1 MTFLLEQYKQNRV
14 LRYTTIFFI
23 LMSIWWL
30 YMYSTGV
37 REGDQT
43 TWFLLLYPIV
53 TVIGGVYGLI
63 FAKKWGGF
71 KSIFGGSIALFSLG
85 LLAQTAGQYLYN
97 YYQIYLG
104 IDAPYPS
111 IGDFF
116 YFSSVILYIIA
127 AYKLIKVSGFRLSII
142 SFTGKLKAVVIPA
155 LILFGSYWL
164 LLRDYEFSEATPLI
178 IFLDFGWLIGN
189 ALYVGI
195 AILALLISKNI
206 LGGLMRTPIMLLIVA
221 LVIQF
226 LADFLFSYQVSGEIV
241 TYYPAGPNDYLYFF
255 GYFAMTYAL
264 FAIGNMF
271 YKVQDS

>member
-1 MTFLLEQYKQNRV
+1 MAFIIEQYKLNRA
-14 LRYTTIFFI
+14 LRYSTIFFGVMT
-23 LMSIWWL
+23 LWWL
-30 YMYSTGV
+30 YMYFTGI
-37 REGDQT
+37 REGVQT
-43 TWFLLLYPIV
+43 TWFLLLYPLITAV
-53 TVIGGVYGLI
+53 GGMYGLV

-71 KSIFGGSIALFSLG
+71 KSTFGSSIALFAFG

-116 YFSSVILYIIA
+116 YFASVLLYIIA
-127 AYKLIKVSGFRLSII
+127 AYKLIKVSGFKLTIDSLG
-142 SFTGKLKAVVIPA
+142 GKLKAIIIPA

-164 LLRDYEFSEATPLI
+164 LLRGYEFSEATPLI

-206 LGGLMRTPIMLLIVA
+206 LGGLMRAPIMLLIIA
-221 LVIQF
+221 LVAQF
-226 LADFLFSYQVSGEIV
+226 LADFVFSYQVSGEV
-241 TYYPAGPNDYLYFF
+241 VSYYPGGPNDYLYFL
-255 GYFAMTYAL
+255 GYFLMTYAL